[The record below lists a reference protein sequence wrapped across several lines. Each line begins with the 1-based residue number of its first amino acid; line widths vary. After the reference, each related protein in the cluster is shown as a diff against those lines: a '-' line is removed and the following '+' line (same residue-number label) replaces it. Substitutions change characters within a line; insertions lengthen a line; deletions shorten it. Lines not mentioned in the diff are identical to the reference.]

1 MDINAMIATA
11 TAVGTSV
18 GLKLL
23 GALVLWILGRWA
35 ISIIMSLSRKG
46 MEVRKV
52 DATLVTYMLAS
63 ISVALNIA
71 LAIAIL
77 GVFGIETTSFAA
89 LLAAAGIAIGA
100 AWAGLLSN
108 FAAGIFLIILRPFKV
123 GDFISVGGVTG
134 TVRAIGLFG
143 TTIDTPDNVLT
154 IIGNNKVFSDN
165 IQNFSANAYRRVDL
179 TAQLNGSV
187 DHRAAIALLKTKVAA
202 IPNVI
207 ASPAPD
213 VEISTFTMSGPV
225 LVVRPYTHTDHYWQ
239 VYFDTNEAI
248 VRVCQEAGCPNIYEC
263 WEDREATFL
272 IGGSQCTRRCD
283 FCQID
288 TGKPADYDR
297 DEPRRVAESV
307 VQMNLRYAT

>member
-1 MDINAMIATA
+1 MDINQIIATA
-11 TAVGTSV
+11 TAVGTAV
-18 GLKLL
+18 GLKIL
-23 GALVLWILGRWA
+23 GALALWIVGRWA
-35 ISIIMSLSRKG
+35 IAIVMSISRKA

-63 ISVALNIA
+63 ISVGLNIA

-100 AWAGLLSN
+100 AWAGLLAN

-165 IQNFSANAYRRVDL
+165 IQNFSANSYRRVDL
-179 TAQLNGSV
+179 TAQLNGAV
-187 DHRAAIALLKTKVAA
+187 DHRAAIALLKQRVSA
-202 IPNVI
+202 ISNVI

-213 VEISTFTMSGPV
+213 IEISTFTMAGPV

-239 VYFDTNEAI
+239 VYFDTN
-248 VRVCQEAGCPNIYEC
+248 RVIRESFAEAG
-263 WEDREATFL
+263 F
-272 IGGSQCTRRCD
+272 
-283 FCQID
+283 
-288 TGKPADYDR
+288 PAPETHYIITKR
-297 DEPRRVAESV
+297 D
-307 VQMNLRYAT
+307 

>member
-23 GALVLWILGRWA
+23 GALALWIIGRWA

-187 DHRAAIALLKTKVAA
+187 DHRVAIALLKAKVAA

-213 VEISTFTMSGPV
+213 VEISTFTMAGPV

-239 VYFDTNEAI
+239 VYFDTN
-248 VRVCQEAGCPNIYEC
+248 RVIRESFAEAG
-263 WEDREATFL
+263 F
-272 IGGSQCTRRCD
+272 
-283 FCQID
+283 
-288 TGKPADYDR
+288 PAPETQYVVTNR
-297 DEPRRVAESV
+297 DA
-307 VQMNLRYAT
+307 AA

>member
-165 IQNFSANAYRRVDL
+165 IQNFSA
-179 TAQLNGSV
+179 
-187 DHRAAIALLKTKVAA
+187 DHRAAIALLKVKVSA

-225 LVVRPYTHTDHYWQ
+225 LVVRPYAHTDHYWQ
-239 VYFDTNEAI
+239 VYFDTNRIIRESFA
-248 VRVCQEAGCPNIYEC
+248 EAG
-263 WEDREATFL
+263 F
-272 IGGSQCTRRCD
+272 
-283 FCQID
+283 
-288 TGKPADYDR
+288 PAPETQYIITQR
-297 DEPRRVAESV
+297 QPAV
-307 VQMNLRYAT
+307 